1 MTPFF
6 SFENNLF
13 LEEYFGRDKD
23 GYKRYYFDFV
33 GNKVKGQISKWV
45 FQENKAC
52 QIFRKTNISYS
63 LMRSKKCSFFRK
75 FDMLC
80 FLETSVLRFAL
91 LPYYRRF
98 LDHGKVFM

>member
-23 GYKRYYFDFV
+23 GYKRYCFDFV
-33 GNKVKGQISKWV
+33 GNLLI
-45 FQENKAC
+45 
-52 QIFRKTNISYS
+52 
-63 LMRSKKCSFFRK
+63 RSKKCSFFGK
-75 FDMLC
+75 CDVLC
-80 FLETSVLRFAL
+80 FLETPVLRFAL